1 MNTSLKVCKNS
12 PKLTIYGIF
21 DKLFSTQTVNVW
33 YLIWYLL
40 YISYS
45 FSFCFKVLLMSLQF
59 KSVKWPIKKGE
70 HVNWQSCSKCS
81 NRPRKLKFFF
91 VTLQHSAL
99 GFRSEKLISWER
111 EIVVHKLL
119 SKKVFMLRS
128 KSLLSDLGGA
138 ERDIFEWEMH
148 IIN

>member
-1 MNTSLKVCKNS
+1 MSINS
-12 PKLTIYGIF
+12 K
-21 DKLFSTQTVNVW
+21 W

-40 YISYS
+40 YIFYS
-45 FSFCFKVLLMSLQF
+45 FSFCLKVLLMSLQF

-138 ERDIFEWEMH
+138 ERERHFWVRDAHNQLIYSCH
-148 IIN
+148 LGLTLKTSTGY